1 MAVYLIMKS
10 KVAESK
16 HAHPTAVQLKQEL
29 SVWHG
34 NQINVTLLLD
44 RLTNVNST
52 NEALR
57 RDLESLRTRLIVGNF
72 FTFDYC
78 LMILQYA
85 LQKYNSNNFFKGS

>member
-1 MAVYLIMKS
+1 MKS

-72 FTFDYC
+72 FYF
-78 LMILQYA
+78 
-85 LQKYNSNNFFKGS
+85 

>member
-1 MAVYLIMKS
+1 MAVYLTMKS

-57 RDLESLRTRLIVGNF
+57 RDLESLRTRLIVGSF
-72 FTFDYC
+72 F
-78 LMILQYA
+78 LLLI
-85 LQKYNSNNFFKGS
+85 NV